1 MSDNTQDTGISNLYE
16 ALNKKAME
24 MAAKLNSID
33 LKNVSLDDPKD
44 KTFDRIRFM
53 INDSASL
60 AEAIRALGAA
70 SGKIVDEEKEQTK
83 KPFVN
88 TIAQDRN

>member
-1 MSDNTQDTGISNLYE
+1 MSDNTQDTGISQLYE

-53 INDSASL
+53 INDSSSI
-60 AEAIRALGAA
+60 AEAIRALGVA
-70 SGKIVDEEKEQTK
+70 SGKSVDNGSEQVK